1 MTDTTRP
8 SVLFVCVHNAGRS
21 QMAAGFL
28 RTLAGDEVEVRS
40 AGSAPAEQI
49 NPVAVAAMAE
59 LGIDIADQHP
69 TLLTADTSRVSDVV
83 VTMGC
88 GDVCPTF
95 PGQRH
100 EDWALADPAGQGIE
114 TVRAIRDQIRDHVT
128 TLLDELGVGT
138 HDGAGA
144 DDVRAAVREHYAKAA
159 TRGAQQSSGCGGT
172 APSSCCGPSASSV
185 TKQVFGGSLYGT
197 DLGLVPA
204 GASDVSLGCGNPV
217 AVAELSPG
225 QRVLDLGSGGG
236 IDVLLSAR
244 RVGPEGFVY
253 GVDMTD
259 EMLDLARKNATDAG
273 ATNVEFRKGTIED
286 LPLDDECVDVVI
298 SNCVVNLSP
307 DKAAVIA
314 EVFRVLRP
322 GGRVGI
328 SDVVAEDH
336 LNPSQ
341 RTERGDYTG
350 CIAGALSKSEYL
362 DLLADAGFADTSV
375 TFTHEVADA
384 MHGAIVKATK
394 PQAATS

>member
-1 MTDTTRP
+1 MTDTARP

-28 RTLAGDEVEVRS
+28 RALAGDEVEVRS
-40 AGSAPAEQI
+40 AGSVPADQV

-59 LGIDIADQHP
+59 VGIDIADQHP
-69 TLLTADTSRVSDVV
+69 TLLTAGASQASDVV

-100 EDWALADPAGQGIE
+100 EDWDLPDPAGQDIE
-114 TVRAIRDQIRDHVT
+114 TVRAIRDQIRDRVN

-138 HDGAGA
+138 HGTGA
-144 DDVRAAVREHYAKAA
+144 DDVRATVREHYAKAA
-159 TRGAQQSSGCGGT
+159 TQGTGQSGGCCGP
-172 APSSCCGPSASSV
+172 AASSCCGPSASAV

-197 DLGLVPA
+197 DLGLVPV

-217 AVAELSPG
+217 AVAELNPG
-225 QRVLDLGSGGG
+225 QTVLDLGSGGG

-259 EMLDLARKNATDAG
+259 EMLELARKNATDAG

-286 LPLDDECVDVVI
+286 VPLDDACVDVVI
-298 SNCVVNLSP
+298 SNCVINLSP
-307 DKAAVIA
+307 DKAAVFA

-336 LNPSQ
+336 LNSAQ
-341 RTERGDYTG
+341 RAERGDYTG
-350 CIAGALSKSEYL
+350 CIAGALSKTEYL

-375 TFTHEVADA
+375 TFTHSVADA
-384 MHGAIVKATK
+384 MHGAIVRAVK
-394 PQAATS
+394 PAQG

>member
-1 MTDTTRP
+1 MSDPRP

-28 RTLAGDEVEVRS
+28 RALAGDKVEVRS
-40 AGSAPAEQI
+40 AGSAPADQV

-59 LGIDIADQHP
+59 VGIDIADQHP
-69 TLLTADTSRVSDVV
+69 TVLTAGMSRVSDVV

-100 EDWALADPAGQGIE
+100 EDWQLSDPAGQGIE
-114 TVRAIRDQIRDHVT
+114 TVRAIRDQIRDRVG
-128 TLLDELGVGT
+128 TLLDDLGVGT
-138 HDGAGA
+138 QDASA
-144 DDVRAAVREHYAKAA
+144 DDVRAVVREHYAKAA
-159 TRGAQQSSGCGGT
+159 TRGSQQPSGCCGP
-172 APSSCCGPSASSV
+172 APSSCCGPSASSA
-185 TKQVFGGSLYGT
+185 TKQVFGASLYGS
-197 DLGLVPA
+197 DLGLVPV
-204 GASDVSLGCGNPV
+204 GASNVSLGCGNPV
-217 AVAELSPG
+217 AVAELNPG

-273 ATNVEFRKGTIED
+273 VTNVEFRKGTIED
-286 LPLDDECVDVVI
+286 LPLDDACVDVVI

-307 DKAAVIA
+307 DKAAVLA

-336 LNPSQ
+336 LSPAQ
-341 RTERGDYTG
+341 RAERGEYTG
-350 CIAGALSKSEYL
+350 CIAGALSRIEYL
-362 DLLADAGFADTSV
+362 DLLAAAGFTDASV

-394 PQAATS
+394 PQITSSR